1 MRLVLM
7 GMPGAGKGTQ
17 AARLAE
23 RLGVMHLSS
32 GDILREA
39 VKEETPLGL
48 KAKDTIASGKLM
60 PDELIGDMISERL
73 DRADVEGGFI
83 LDGFPRTVVVDH
95 PEAVELCLDETSKQ
109 GEYDPLQVYVVHPRE
124 VAILDRVLEQRG
136 IGLDR
141 VVLLGASEAEIVRRL
156 SGRRVCE
163 SCGAVYHVE
172 SKPSSKGDACDR
184 CDGALIQRPDDT
196 EEVIRERLRV
206 YREQTLPIAD
216 AYRERGVLV
225 DVEGTGAPDEV
236 FERLHAELVAA

>member
-7 GMPGAGKGTQ
+7 GMPGVGKGTQ

-23 RLGVMHLSS
+23 WLGLVHLST

-48 KAKDTIASGKLM
+48 KAKDTMASGKLV
-60 PDELIGDMISERL
+60 PDKLIGDMISERL
-73 DRADVEGGFI
+73 ARADVEGGFI
-83 LDGFPRTVVVDH
+83 LDGFPRTIV
-95 PEAVELCLDETSKQ
+95 Q
-109 GEYDPLQVYVVHPRE
+109 

-141 VVLLGASEAEIVRRL
+141 VVLLGASEEEIVRRL
-156 SGRRVCE
+156 SGRRVCGL
-163 SCGAVYHVE
+163 CGAVYHVE
-172 SKPSSKGDACDR
+172 SKPSSKCDACER
-184 CDGALIQRPDDT
+184 CDGALTQRPDDT
-196 EEVIRERLRV
+196 EKVIRERLRV

-216 AYRERGVLV
+216 AYQERGLLV
-225 DVEGTGAPDEV
+225 NVEGTGAPDEV

>member
-23 RLGVMHLSS
+23 RLGVTHLST

-73 DRADVEGGFI
+73 DRADVERGFI
-83 LDGFPRTVVVDH
+83 LDGFPRTVV
-95 PEAVELCLDETSKQ
+95 Q
-109 GEYDPLQVYVVHPRE
+109 
-124 VAILDRVLEQRG
+124 VAILDRVLTQRG
-136 IGLDR
+136 VGLDR

-225 DVEGTGAPDEV
+225 EVEGIGAPDEV

>member
-7 GMPGAGKGTQ
+7 GMPGVGKGTQ
-17 AARLAE
+17 ATRLSE
-23 RLGVMHLSS
+23 SLGVVHLST

-39 VKEETPLGL
+39 VKEGTPLGQ
-48 KAKDTIASGKLM
+48 KAKDTMASGKLV

-73 DRADVEGGFI
+73 TRHDVEGGFI
-83 LDGFPRTVVVDH
+83 LDGFPRTI
-95 PEAVELCLDETSKQ
+95 EQ
-109 GEYDPLQVYVVHPRE
+109 
-124 VAILDRVLEQRG
+124 VAILDRVLEQSG
-136 IGLDR
+136 MSLDR
-141 VVLLGASEAEIVRRL
+141 VVLLGASQQEIVRRL

-172 SKPSSKGDACDR
+172 SKPSSKGEACER
-184 CDGALIQRPDDT
+184 CDGALVQRPDDT

-206 YREQTLPIAD
+206 YREQTLPIVD
-216 AYRERGVLV
+216 AYKKRGLLV